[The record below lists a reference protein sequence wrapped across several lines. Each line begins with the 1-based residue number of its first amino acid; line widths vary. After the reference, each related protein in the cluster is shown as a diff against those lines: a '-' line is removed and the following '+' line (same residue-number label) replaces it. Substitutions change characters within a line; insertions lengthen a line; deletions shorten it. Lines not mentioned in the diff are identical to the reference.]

1 MLLSSCSVLL
11 INKELS
17 KLNKACFAHDGAYS
31 DSKDLAKRTTADK
44 ILKSIPYKIVRNG
57 AYGGYQRALA
67 CLMYKFS

>member
-31 DSKDLAKRTTADK
+31 DSQMFD
-44 ILKSIPYKIVRNG
+44 
-57 AYGGYQRALA
+57 
-67 CLMYKFS
+67 